1 MTPDISLIMPCYN
14 RAHDLRRSLEAYDRQ
29 QGEHSFEIIA
39 VDDGS
44 NDQTKEILESFQP
57 KNYSLRVIRQ
67 EINQGPAMAR
77 NIGISHSVAPLLLF
91 VGDDILPDPYLIKG
105 HLEAHRFYESDQ
117 IALLG
122 KVTWAQ
128 DLPINTLMAHIDG
141 IGAQQ
146 FSYHYMRDQQV
157 YDFRHFYTANI
168 SLKRKMLLTQDS
180 WFDIEFPHAVF
191 EDVELSFR
199 LSQVGMKIIYL
210 SHLIGY
216 HYHYHNIWTFS
227 KRQYNAGM
235 MACLVVKKHPAARNL
250 LLGRWWPIHLL
261 KLRLSSK
268 LQTHPSNDVSQKEIQ
283 ALNLASAYEWVPHR
297 LLDQLYMRL
306 LSYFYYKGMIQGSLR
321 HEAEVEMVT
330 QSFAGRVLTPLIE
343 QVTQWG

>member
-1 MTPDISLIMPCYN
+1 MMPDISLIMPCYN

-29 QGEHSFEIIA
+29 LGEPSFEMIA

-44 NDQTKEILESFQP
+44 NDETNEILISFQP
-57 KNYSLRVIRQ
+57 ENFSLRVIRS
-67 EINQGPAMAR
+67 ERNQGPAMAR

-91 VGDDILPDPYLIKG
+91 VGDDILPDPYLVKG
-105 HLEAHRFYESDQ
+105 HLEAHRFYKSDQ

-122 KVTWAQ
+122 KVAWAQ

-141 IGAQQ
+141 IGSQQ

-168 SLKRKMLLTQDS
+168 SLKRKMLLTQDW
-180 WFDIEFPHAVF
+180 WFDTEFPHAVF

-210 SHLIGY
+210 AHLIGY

-227 KRQYNAGM
+227 KRQYNAVM
-235 MACLVVKKHPAARNL
+235 MACLLVKKHPAARNL
-250 LLGRWWPIHLL
+250 LLGRWWRIHLL
-261 KLRLSSK
+261 NLRLSSM
-268 LQTHPSNDVSQKEIQ
+268 LRPHPSNDVSQMEIQ
-283 ALNLASAYEWVPHR
+283 ALNLASAYEWAPHM
-297 LLDQLYMRL
+297 LLDQLYLRL

-321 HEAEVEMVT
+321 HEADAEKVT
-330 QSFAGRVLTPLIE
+330 RTFASRVLPPLLV
-343 QVTQWG
+343 QVSRWG

>member
-29 QGEHSFEIIA
+29 LGEPSFEIIA

-44 NDQTKEILESFQP
+44 NDQTNEILNSFQA
-57 KNYSLRVIRQ
+57 KNFLLRVIHSER
-67 EINQGPAMAR
+67 NQGPAVAR

-91 VGDDILPDPYLIKG
+91 VGDDILPDPYLVKG
-105 HLEAHRFYESDQ
+105 HIEAHRFYISDQ

-141 IGAQQ
+141 IGSQQ
-146 FSYHYMRDQQV
+146 FSYHYMRDRQV

-168 SLKRKMLLTQDS
+168 SLKRKMLLTQDR
-180 WFDIEFPHAVF
+180 WFDTEFPHAVF

-199 LSQVGMKIIYL
+199 LSQGGMKIIYL

-250 LLGRWWPIHLL
+250 LLGRWWRIRLL
-261 KLRLSSK
+261 NLWFSSRLR
-268 LQTHPSNDVSQKEIQ
+268 THPGNDVSQKEHQ
-283 ALNLASAYEWVPHR
+283 ALSVASAYEWTPHR
-297 LLDQLYMRL
+297 LLDHLYLRL

-321 HEAEVEMVT
+321 REMDVEMVT
-330 QSFAGRVLTPLIE
+330 QTFARRVLTPLID
-343 QVTQWG
+343 QVSRWG